1 MTIKQLSA
9 ELDKAGVPKKGRNP
23 GNNPSIADIRDL
35 VRRLR
40 AGEPAASLKIP
51 RKPKSAEELFC
62 LDKAE
67 QLACRARTPRP
78 STSNFPRANFLSSQA
93 TLVADGAKK
102 VVFHYGKKGKNG
114 TDYLVARWRGLAETD
129 PLRLEFDELAR
140 RDVVAAAADE
150 LPVDRL
156 QRVPD
161 PGLVNLPTIWPRM
174 RFPIRVA
181 TSGLRATKALSRVQ
195 VRAAGVRRA
204 LPLRLEARPLQG
216 PRRRRRPR
224 FRAIC
229 VLLVRD
235 ARPRETRRLRFDAS
249 AARNFRAL

>member
-1 MTIKQLSA
+1 MELWCFFKVCLWALETIDRSPSPPQLDMA
-9 ELDKAGVPKKGRNP
+9 LLARPTLAGV
-23 GNNPSIADIRDL
+23 I
-35 VRRLR
+35 
-40 AGEPAASLKIP
+40 
-51 RKPKSAEELFC
+51 
-62 LDKAE
+62 
-67 QLACRARTPRP
+67 RTPRP

-204 LPLRLEARPLQG
+204 LPLRLQARPLQG

-235 ARPRETRRLRFDAS
+235 ARPRATRRLRFDAS

>member
-1 MTIKQLSA
+1 MPREDPASL
-9 ELDKAGVPKKGRNP
+9 
-23 GNNPSIADIRDL
+23 
-35 VRRLR
+35 RLR
-40 AGEPAASLKIP
+40 
-51 RKPKSAEELFC
+51 
-62 LDKAE
+62 
-67 QLACRARTPRP
+67 T
-78 STSNFPRANFLSSQA
+78 FPRGLFSSSQA

-102 VVFHYGKKGKNG
+102 VVCHYGKGSHNG
-114 TDYLVARWRGLAETD
+114 SDYLIERFRGLAETD

-140 RDVVAAAADE
+140 RDVAAAAADE

-156 QRVPD
+156 QRAPD
-161 PGLVNLPTIWPRM
+161 PGLVNMPTIWPRM

-204 LPLRLEARPLQG
+204 LPLRLQARPLQG

-235 ARPRETRRLRFDAS
+235 ARPRATRRLRIDAP

>member
-1 MTIKQLSA
+1 MSFDYK
-9 ELDKAGVPKKGRNP
+9 
-23 GNNPSIADIRDL
+23 
-35 VRRLR
+35 
-40 AGEPAASLKIP
+40 
-51 RKPKSAEELFC
+51 RK
-62 LDKAE
+62 D
-67 QLACRARTPRP
+67 
-78 STSNFPRANFLSSQA
+78 
-93 TLVADGAKK
+93 
-102 VVFHYGKKGKNG
+102 NG
-114 TDYLVARWRGLAETD
+114 YLYLVERFRGLAETD

-140 RDVVAAAADE
+140 RDVAAAAADE

-161 PGLVNLPTIWPRM
+161 PGLVNMPTIWPRM
-174 RFPIRVA
+174 RFPFRVA
-181 TSGLRATKALSRVQ
+181 TSGRRATKALSRVQ

-204 LPLRLEARPLQG
+204 LPLRLQARPLQG
-216 PRRRRRPR
+216 PRRRRRPM

>member
-1 MTIKQLSA
+1 MPREDPASL
-9 ELDKAGVPKKGRNP
+9 
-23 GNNPSIADIRDL
+23 
-35 VRRLR
+35 RLR
-40 AGEPAASLKIP
+40 
-51 RKPKSAEELFC
+51 
-62 LDKAE
+62 
-67 QLACRARTPRP
+67 T
-78 STSNFPRANFLSSQA
+78 FPRANFSSSQA

-102 VVFHYGKKGKNG
+102 VVFDYSKTGKNG
-114 TDYLVARWRGLAETD
+114 SDYLVARWRGLAETD

-140 RDVVAAAADE
+140 RDVAAAAADE

-161 PGLVNLPTIWPRM
+161 PGLVNMPTIWPRM
-174 RFPIRVA
+174 RFPIRAA
-181 TSGLRATKALSRVQ
+181 TPRRRATKALSRVQ

-216 PRRRRRPR
+216 PRRRRRLR

-229 VLLVRD
+229 VRLVRD
-235 ARPRETRRLRFDAS
+235 ARPRATRRLRFDAS